1 MARNIRLSKELAAQI
16 RAAAAKLD
24 ITDLP
29 ADADSAQ
36 EIILE
41 LREAVLELRAPIRA
55 LLEAATA
62 DGDEDMREVP
72 ANADRALK
80 RLANELLHAAEED

>member
-1 MARNIRLSKELAAQI
+1 MPRNIRLSKELAAQI
-16 RAAAAKLD
+16 RAAVAKLGVA
-24 ITDLP
+24 DLP
-29 ADADSAQ
+29 ADADTAE

-41 LREAVLELRAPIRA
+41 LHDAVVELRAPIRA

-80 RLANELLHAAEED
+80 RLANELLHAAQED

>member
-1 MARNIRLSKELAAQI
+1 MSRNVRLSKELAAQI

-24 ITDLP
+24 VTDLP

-36 EIILE
+36 EIILD
-41 LREAVLELRAPIRA
+41 LHDAVVELRAPIRA

-72 ANADRALK
+72 ANADRALR
-80 RLANELLHAAEED
+80 RLANELAHAAEED